1 MIDRRIH
8 TLLRNDTPPTP
19 TLQSHCR
26 QQPIPPIAPLR
37 SMSHLEPCDP
47 ERPYCSCSSYCLDNV
62 RPVQTVTTSPPSGC
76 LIILLTLVSG
86 HLIGMTPT
94 TCEPQ
99 YSHSRC
105 GRWHRKEC
113 DNEQSGSTKTLEPAR
128 EDARLVSSFEW
139 ACSMCFMYLHR
150 QAIASVYFITKIHH
164 ELLIRMYISLVQANP
179 CSFFSERERE
189 RDGSSYCLPNIKI
202 KGY

>member
-37 SMSHLEPCDP
+37 SMSHFEPCDP

-62 RPVQTVTTSPPSGC
+62 RPVQTVTNSPPSGC

-94 TCEPQ
+94 TCVPHITRILGVVDGIARIVMNNLEILRLLNLRARTRAL
-99 YSHSRC
+99 SLHSNGHVPC
-105 GRWHRKEC
+105 VSC
-113 DNEQSGSTKTLEPAR
+113 TSTAKP
-128 EDARLVSSFEW
+128 
-139 ACSMCFMYLHR
+139 
-150 QAIASVYFITKIHH
+150 
-164 ELLIRMYISLVQANP
+164 
-179 CSFFSERERE
+179 
-189 RDGSSYCLPNIKI
+189 
-202 KGY
+202 